1 MQKTVS
7 AGTAGTTY
15 RFPTISPEIF
25 LDIPGGWGRS
35 LHWKDGA
42 CACLPRIA
50 SSWRKRPSP
59 LPPPHHSAQILLW
72 ALLLHVTY
80 YPPKIKSLFCINSFI
95 AGGMCLALMGTVAS
109 ACLPHVCVCLF
120 LRGPRGLPAAL
131 WAVDGQIASL
141 PRDGHRDLWARA
153 CSTSSLRKN
162 CWRWQEP
169 WDKVWTQLFVEQGQP
184 LPVSGSRWL
193 MWSQHRHLQL

>member
-1 MQKTVS
+1 MQELQVLLTDFLLS
-7 AGTAGTTY
+7 ALKSFWISLGAGEDLYTG
-15 RFPTISPEIF
+15 RMGHVRACPGLPPAEGRDQALFLLHTI
-25 LDIPGGWGRS
+25 
-35 LHWKDGA
+35 
-42 CACLPRIA
+42 LPRFYFEHSCFMWPIT
-50 SSWRKRPSP
+50 
-59 LPPPHHSAQILLW
+59 PPQ
-72 ALLLHVTY
+72 
-80 YPPKIKSLFCINSFI
+80 IKSLFCINSFI
-95 AGGMCLALMGTVAS
+95 AGGMSLALMGTVAS

-169 WDKVWTQLFVEQGQP
+169 WDEVWTQLFVEQGQP
-184 LPVSGSRWL
+184 LPVSASRWP